1 MFTGIVKAIGTVE
14 KLTRRGAGARVE
26 IAVPAAL
33 LRRLHRGDSLAVNGC
48 CLTLV
53 AKQAGRFTADLS
65 EETRAKTALGG
76 YGKGTRVN
84 LELPL
89 RMGDPLGGHM
99 MQGHV
104 EGTGKL
110 LGIKEL
116 GGGGGWWMRVAIPPE
131 LLPLLAP
138 KGSVAVDGIS
148 LTVAALQ
155 GNEAGFAIIPHTWQH
170 TNLRWLKAGAA
181 MNLETDPIARHVEQ
195 LLAARAARTALS
207 ERALRAQGF

>member
-1 MFTGIVKAIGTVE
+1 MFTGIVKAIGKVE
-14 KLTRRGAGARVE
+14 KLARKGAGARME
-26 IAVPAAL
+26 IGAPTAML
-33 LRRLHRGDSLAVNGC
+33 KRMRRGDSIAVNGC
-48 CLTLV
+48 CLTMV
-53 AKQAGRFTADLS
+53 AQHAGRFTADLS
-65 EETRAKTALGG
+65 EETLAKTALGG
-76 YGKGTRVN
+76 YSSGTRVN

-110 LGIKEL
+110 LGIKKL
-116 GGGGGWWMRVAIPPE
+116 AGDGGWWMRVGIPAE
-131 LLPLLAP
+131 LRPLLVP
-138 KGSVAVDGIS
+138 KGSIAVDGIS
-148 LTVAALQ
+148 LTVAALT

-170 TNLRWLKAGAA
+170 TNLRWLKAGAT

-195 LLAARAARTALS
+195 LLAARAARSGLS

>member
-1 MFTGIVKAIGTVE
+1 MFTGIVKAVGRVD
-14 KLTRRGAGARVE
+14 KLTRKGAGARME
-26 IAVPAAL
+26 IAAPAAL
-33 LRRLHRGDSLAVNGC
+33 LRRMHRGDSIAVNGC
-48 CLTLV
+48 CLTMV
-53 AKQAGRFTADLS
+53 SKQAERFSADLS
-65 EETRAKTALGG
+65 EETLAKTALGS

-104 EGTGKL
+104 EGTGKM
-110 LGIKEL
+110 LGIKKL
-116 GGGGGWWMRVAIPPE
+116 GGAAGWWMRVEIPRE
-131 LLPLLAP
+131 LRVLLVP

-148 LTVAALQ
+148 LTVAAFK

-195 LLAARAARTALS
+195 LLSARTGRRELS